1 MTTHMQNQDATI
13 NNLMTQIG
21 QLANQNSNRPPEAL
35 PSNTETNPS
44 DVKAITLRSG
54 ASYLEPKGKLIL
66 ANSESSN
73 SRSPRKRK
81 MKRSTSGKGVDVEP
95 ASKKN
100 SAPGTT
106 KEIDTPDTEVSR
118 PDLAST
124 SGKRNLAPPKEKDKI
139 TRENASAVFLALW
152 QDRFK
157 AEACSGEA
165 AQEEDI
171 DSAASWK

>member
-1 MTTHMQNQDATI
+1 
-13 NNLMTQIG
+13 
-21 QLANQNSNRPPEAL
+21 
-35 PSNTETNPS
+35 
-44 DVKAITLRSG
+44 
-54 ASYLEPKGKLIL
+54 
-66 ANSESSN
+66 
-73 SRSPRKRK
+73 

-106 KEIDTPDTEVSR
+106 NEIDTPDTEVSR

-124 SGKRNLAPPKEKDKI
+124 SGKRNLAPPKEKIIVSSIKFLLPHQDKI
-139 TRENASAVFLALW
+139 TVENASSVFLALW